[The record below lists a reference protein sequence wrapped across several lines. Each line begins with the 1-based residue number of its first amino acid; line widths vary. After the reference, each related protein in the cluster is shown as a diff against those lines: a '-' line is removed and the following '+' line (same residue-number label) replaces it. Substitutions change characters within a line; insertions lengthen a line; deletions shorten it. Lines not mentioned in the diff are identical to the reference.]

1 MANKMRKKE
10 SVWLYTIS
18 FLLHDYLANK
28 IHTQMSFW
36 WDFYKL
42 VETLLPHNAI
52 TDQSELSIP
61 DILLIT
67 LDSFL

>member
-1 MANKMRKKE
+1 
-10 SVWLYTIS
+10 
-18 FLLHDYLANK
+18 
-28 IHTQMSFW
+28 MSFW

-42 VETLLPHNAI
+42 VVETLLPHNAI

-67 LDSFL
+67 LDNFL